1 MIKLCFWSQIEAD
14 AAASFLW
21 SCEQQPV
28 KKKTEPWLEKKV
40 VSREETKRPK
50 LDQCIKPIRIL
61 IKICSM
67 HSMHELFKSVSAFGH
82 ADNCKRASFSEDVRF
97 DNAGEKLTIFENF

>member
-1 MIKLCFWSQIEAD
+1 
-14 AAASFLW
+14 
-21 SCEQQPV
+21 
-28 KKKTEPWLEKKV
+28 
-40 VSREETKRPK
+40 
-50 LDQCIKPIRIL
+50 
-61 IKICSM
+61 M